1 MGAPRFLRPR
11 TRLRAFRTGLVKL
24 GGAMLLMV
32 FGLAVSRPPPAGARL
47 ALLGDLMLGRGVAVR
62 LSDLESEPL
71 VFLSD
76 ELQAADLAL
85 GNLESP
91 LTDEPLRDPAGYDL
105 RANPA
110 AAIGLAASGLDA
122 LSLANNHSLD
132 SGPAG
137 LADTRVALARA
148 GLAGLA
154 SGDPPLRFELDGL
167 KLSLLAYEGVN
178 QPLDLAAIEADIR
191 REKARGALVIVSLHW
206 GAEFR
211 PAPEPW
217 QVDAADV
224 LAQAGADLI
233 WGHHPHVLQPVKWLE
248 RPGFRRPSLVVYSLG
263 NALFDQQTPPDVRWG
278 ALLSFTLD
286 GEGVKSVN
294 ARPFEIDLRQAGLQE
309 ASADTAV
316 KIFERL
322 QLPPVL
328 AGSQ

>member
-1 MGAPRFLRPR
+1 M
-11 TRLRAFRTGLVKL
+11 RLRVLRFGLSKL
-24 GGAMLLMV
+24 EGTLLLMV
-32 FGLAVSRPPPAGARL
+32 FGLAVSRAPPAGARL

-62 LSDLESEPL
+62 LSDLETEPL

-76 ELQAADLAL
+76 ELRAADLAL

-137 LADTRVALARA
+137 LADTRAALARA

-154 SGDPPLRFELDGL
+154 SGDPPLRFELHGL

-178 QPLDLAAIEADIR
+178 QPLDLAVIEADIR

-217 QVDAADV
+217 QVDVADA
-224 LAQAGADLI
+224 LALAGADLI
-233 WGHHPHVLQPVKWLE
+233 WSHHPHVLQPVKWVE
-248 RPGFRRPSLVVYSLG
+248 RPGFSRLSLVVYSLG
-263 NALFDQQTPPDVRWG
+263 NALFDQETPPDARQG
-278 ALLSFTLD
+278 ALLLVDLD
-286 GEGVKSVN
+286 AKGVASVE
-294 ARPFEIDLRQAGLQE
+294 ARPFEINLRQGGLI
-309 ASADTAV
+309 APDSDTTGL
-316 KIFERL
+316 IYERL
-322 QLPPVL
+322 QLPL
-328 AGSQ
+328 N